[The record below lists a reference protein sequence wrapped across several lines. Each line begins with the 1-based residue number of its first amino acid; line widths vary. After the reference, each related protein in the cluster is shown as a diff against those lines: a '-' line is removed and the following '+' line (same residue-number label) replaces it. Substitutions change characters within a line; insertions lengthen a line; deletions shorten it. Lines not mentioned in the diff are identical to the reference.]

1 MPGEQAVWD
10 RLTHWLHAQGFALS
24 LWGAPCLPAVP
35 LAMVA
40 AHHYLRAERL
50 DADGR
55 RLQVDLQLP
64 MDEPA
69 QP

>member
-1 MPGEQAVWD
+1 MWD
-10 RLTHWLHAQGFALS
+10 F
-24 LWGAPCLPAVP
+24 AVP